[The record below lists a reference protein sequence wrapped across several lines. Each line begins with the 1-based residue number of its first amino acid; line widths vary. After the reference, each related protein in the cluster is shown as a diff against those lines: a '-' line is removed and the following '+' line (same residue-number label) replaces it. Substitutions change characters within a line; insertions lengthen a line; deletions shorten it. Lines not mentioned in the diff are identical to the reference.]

1 MSNST
6 SILQESLSLQYHLS
20 FKKQQNPKKSH
31 CNEDFLKCFQTHA
44 QIFLLGT
51 NQKRC

>member
-6 SILQESLSLQYHLS
+6 SILQESLSLQSHLS